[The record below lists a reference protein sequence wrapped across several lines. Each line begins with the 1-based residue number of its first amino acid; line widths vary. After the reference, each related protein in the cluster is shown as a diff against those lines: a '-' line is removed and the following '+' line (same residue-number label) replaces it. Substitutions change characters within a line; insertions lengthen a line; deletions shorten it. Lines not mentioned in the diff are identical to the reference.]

1 MCIISIYKRDAILI
15 KLNLKKMSEA
25 KKINVLLLGETGT
38 GKVLNFI
45 LVIRFINNF
54 QLLSLLLLTLSII
67 ILMVV

>member
-1 MCIISIYKRDAILI
+1 VCIISIYKRDAILI

-38 GKVLNFI
+38 GKVLHFI

>member
-1 MCIISIYKRDAILI
+1 
-15 KLNLKKMSEA
+15 MSEA

>member
-1 MCIISIYKRDAILI
+1 VCIISIYKRDAILI